1 MKGHFEMVC
10 CICTWCC
17 QSQR

>member
-1 MKGHFEMVC
+1 MKGHFEMMC